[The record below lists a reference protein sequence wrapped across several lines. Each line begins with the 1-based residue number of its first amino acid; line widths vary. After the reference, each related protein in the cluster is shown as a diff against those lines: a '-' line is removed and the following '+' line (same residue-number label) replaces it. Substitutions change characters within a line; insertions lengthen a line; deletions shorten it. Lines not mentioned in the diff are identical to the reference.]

1 MLCWLGVFYTVSLQ
15 TCFSRSISCQL
26 VTFLNDRLVA
36 WARPFPFRWQ
46 HQSTIGYEC
55 WKWLALQN
63 ITSLAHE
70 TKPTVWKQSKCRY
83 SPLQTSMNWW
93 HNLHKLIKIAD
104 TCMIWAKKIAR
115 ETMNFI
121 IMALACIISWID
133 QLLVLFNNLELK
145 ELDKINKLWPSFIRT
160 QLGFIAGGRYA
171 CG

>member
-1 MLCWLGVFYTVSLQ
+1 
-15 TCFSRSISCQL
+15 
-26 VTFLNDRLVA
+26 
-36 WARPFPFRWQ
+36 
-46 HQSTIGYEC
+46 
-55 WKWLALQN
+55 
-63 ITSLAHE
+63 
-70 TKPTVWKQSKCRY
+70 
-83 SPLQTSMNWW
+83 
-93 HNLHKLIKIAD
+93 
-104 TCMIWAKKIAR
+104 MIWAKKIAR